1 VAKTSSKKKPAA
13 KRTSR
18 ANGRANGGAN
28 GKSAAKRPAPGDAE
42 ALLRADHRKV
52 ESLFKKYENS
62 DSESEKE
69 SLAEQICGEL
79 IIHTKLEEEIFYPAC
94 RDAEVEHDDMDE
106 AQVEHDGAKLMI
118 KELMEGSPSD
128 EYYDAKVK
136 VLSEYIKHHVKEEE
150 EPKGIFA
157 QARKAG
163 VDMKA
168 VGAQIKSRKEELM
181 AEKERVTSTAPQ
193 PVSMHA

>member
-1 VAKTSSKKKPAA
+1 MAKTSSKRKTTA
-13 KRTSR
+13 KRPSK
-18 ANGRANGGAN
+18 GN
-28 GKSAAKRPAPGDAE
+28 GKTNGQRSARRPAPGDAE

-52 ESLFKKYENS
+52 EGLFKKYENS

-69 SLAEQICGEL
+69 NLAKQICGEL
-79 IIHTKLEEEIFYPAC
+79 IIHTTLEEGIFYPAC
-94 RDAEVEHDDMDE
+94 REAEVEHDDMDE

-136 VLSEYIKHHVKEEE
+136 VLSEYIKHHVGEEE
-150 EPKGIFA
+150 QPGKGIFA
-157 QARKAG
+157 KARKAG
-163 VDMKA
+163 VDMKE
-168 VGAQIKSRKEELM
+168 VGEQIKSRKAELM
-181 AEKERVTSTAPQ
+181 ADKDRVTSTAPE